1 MYTLFF
7 MNQASKEV
15 AFKKSFDKMEL
26 NFPVIQTRGV
36 TGRGQRGWEG
46 SEALRPWASHRVREE
61 GP

>member
-1 MYTLFF
+1 

-15 AFKKSFDKMEL
+15 AFKRYFDKLEL

-36 TGRGQRGWEG
+36 TGRGQRGGEG
-46 SEALRPWASHRVREE
+46 SEAPRPSPSHRVGEE